1 MAQFSA
7 AFINAGVLFSFVGG
21 RLDFV
26 VADNHPQQTQTG
38 SRLTTSQQLG
48 DATTVSNQPAGPT
61 YTAVL
66 PENKYGV
73 EGGVKATQGKDGNGV
88 HFDVEFSNFPKEG
101 GPFSM
106 YTPQPKENT
115 HTC

>member
-1 MAQFSA
+1 MAQFSVA
-7 AFINAGVLFSFVGG
+7 LNAGVLFGIVGVG
-21 RLDFV
+21 STSSSPTTI
-26 VADNHPQQTQTG
+26 HKHTKTG
-38 SRLTTSQQLG
+38 TRLTTSQQRG

-101 GPFSM
+101 GPFST
-106 YTPQPKENT
+106 YTPQLKENT